1 MESSKVVDVTLRDIL
16 DDTHNSCRNAVEHVG
31 AANYADREREAMSWV
46 LKAFLRLEKR
56 LGVVKDVR

>member
-1 MESSKVVDVTLRDIL
+1 MESSKVVDVTVRDIL
-16 DDTHNSCRNAVEHVG
+16 DDTYNSCRNAIEHAAV
-31 AANYADREREAMSWV
+31 ANYAEREEEAMSWV